1 MKTHYW
7 KLVFFDTRDLPK
19 LSTVSSSFFF
29 SPDCGEK
36 REENQ
41 DYTTIAYALCL
52 LQYQQQHV
60 NQVFTNI
67 TVLKRTPLPPF
78 PPKHII
84 WASGWSFRTEKAEN
98 KVAREGREAEEFSAK
113 MQLFLL
119 SYQVSR
125 VHIQEVS
132 FLTLAAP

>member
-1 MKTHYW
+1 MFAAMPAAACKPSLH
-7 KLVFFDTRDLPK
+7 KHH
-19 LSTVSSSFFF
+19 SSKKNYLTS
-29 SPDCGEK
+29 
-36 REENQ
+36 
-41 DYTTIAYALCL
+41 L
-52 LQYQQQHV
+52 
-60 NQVFTNI
+60 
-67 TVLKRTPLPPF
+67 

-84 WASGWSFRTEKAEN
+84 WTSSWSFRTEKAEN